1 MSQALT
7 HDLVNN
13 LSGGASIKAGST
25 NLSGTTASTGTAVD
39 CINLSGPIH
48 GMFTV
53 GAAVNTPDSFT
64 VTCTLTESDTEAGSY
79 TAISGASTL
88 VITTASSFG
97 FVRALR
103 TKRWV
108 KCVATPAF
116 VGGSSP
122 EIPICAN
129 VVGQKQNY

>member
-39 CINLSGPIH
+39 CNNLSGPIH

-53 GAAVNTPDSFT
+53 GAAVNTPTSFQ
-64 VTCTLTESDTEAGSY
+64 VTCTLTESDTEGGSY
-79 TAISGASTL
+79 TAIANASTL
-88 VITTASSFG
+88 VISTASSFG

>member
-13 LSGGASIKAGST
+13 LSGGASILAGGT
-25 NLSGTTASTGTAVD
+25 NLTGTTASTGSAVD
-39 CINLSGPIH
+39 CNDLSGPIH
-48 GMFTV
+48 GMFTI

-64 VTCTLTESDTEAGSY
+64 ITCTLTECDTSGGSY
-79 TAISGASTL
+79 TAIANQTAL
-88 VITTASSFG
+88 VLTAGSEFG

-103 TKRWV
+103 TKRYV

-122 EIPICAN
+122 EMPVTAN